1 MRFDLTEEEW
11 AVIEPL
17 LPLRIRG
24 PERVDDRKILN
35 GIFYILRTGA
45 PWRDLPER
53 YGPRTTVYNRYARWA
68 RRGVWRDIFEAL
80 AQNGQDSLL
89 FIDASIVKAHRA
101 ATGAK
106 GGNWRRISAA
116 RQVIAFNHREEG
128 AHAEAAAARSTRL

>member
-1 MRFDLTEEEW
+1 MRFDLSDEEW
-11 AVIEPL
+11 AIIEPL
-17 LPLRIRG
+17 LPLKTRG
-24 PERVDDRKILN
+24 PDRVDDRRVLN

-68 RRGVWRDIFEAL
+68 RGGVWRGVFEAL
-80 AQNGQDSLL
+80 AKTNEDSLL

-116 RQVIAFNHREEG
+116 
-128 AHAEAAAARSTRL
+128 HAEVAQAKFTP

>member
-1 MRFDLTEEEW
+1 MRFDLSDEEW

-17 LPLRIRG
+17 LPKGGRG
-24 PERVDDRKILN
+24 PKRVDDRRVLN

-53 YGPRTTVYNRYARWA
+53 YGPRTTVYNQYARWA
-68 RRGVWRDIFEAL
+68 RRGIWKAIFDAL
-80 AQNGQDSLL
+80 IDRCADSLF
-89 FIDASIVKAHRA
+89 FIDSSVVKEHRA

-116 RQVIAFNHREEG
+116 HAVAAQVKFTPL
-128 AHAEAAAARSTRL
+128 STKVGVPVT